1 MSIKT
6 SFQKIVD
13 EFRSLSLYQR
23 YEHFIILILIALI
36 AVVVGAA
43 MWKLVLK
50 ILFGLVLTGG
60 LDPSNYGAFQIVFGM
75 IFTVIIALEF
85 KKSLLVVAQRQDTV
99 VQMRSVIIIAIL
111 AICRKIIIL
120 DIGDAA
126 DAQHLFAL
134 AAAILALG
142 IVYWLVTASDARKVA
157 PAK

>member
-1 MSIKT
+1 MSIKGT
-6 SFQKIVD
+6 IQRIGD

-23 YEHFIILILIALI
+23 YEHLIILILIGLI

-43 MWKLVLK
+43 MWKLILK

-60 LDPSNYGAFQIVFGM
+60 LDPSNYNTFQIVFGM

-99 VQMRSVIIIAIL
+99 VQMRSIIIIAIL
-111 AICRKIIIL
+111 AICRKFIIF
-120 DIGDAA
+120 DMGEA
-126 DAQHLFAL
+126 DALRLFAL

-142 IVYWLVTASDARKVA
+142 IVYWLVTRSDHQQAGG
-157 PAK
+157 